1 MEELKKV
8 LQEFDSNKSD
18 LNKSDKGKALIKLA
32 NILTSLDYKKECE
45 HNIEDV
51 CAYFDDNLDTK
62 EKDLIEERIFSCD
75 SCFKAYSFLVEN
87 HKKITSINVP
97 QELINKVVDTNEPT
111 NIKEKSKKHIFNSF
125 FKNYYFSAAVAG
137 ITILFVVFPLSQL
150 RKDVEME
157 INTSDP
163 TIQDKILREKKS
175 PMSQPQNSDESFQS
189 EPKVNAPSFDGNIIK
204 QEKKVLSK
212 QKMDIKSSPK
222 KSDISVSKPSRKL
235 NTTNSNKNTFIEK
248 KQQELVYD
256 LPESRDESKVY
267 SNKNEFFNK
276 KIEKKEDSK
285 ELDTSKNNIQLG
297 SSGVEKPSN
306 STEGLQPKEEVK
318 LDDLKT
324 ESNYK
329 SKDKLS
335 DVDSNVSDIMAKR
348 SVAKPPAPASMS
360 MPAIAPKPAMEK
372 EENTPNIVREI
383 KIPTFKL
390 ENNGFILVYQNN
402 NLIKTEKLIKGN
414 YLDYHLNI
422 NTNEKVIVKIFEDK
436 NTNNI
441 FDKED
446 TLIRELSL

>member
-1 MEELKKV
+1 
-8 LQEFDSNKSD
+8 
-18 LNKSDKGKALIKLA
+18 
-32 NILTSLDYKKECE
+32 
-45 HNIEDV
+45 
-51 CAYFDDNLDTK
+51 
-62 EKDLIEERIFSCD
+62 
-75 SCFKAYSFLVEN
+75 
-87 HKKITSINVP
+87 
-97 QELINKVVDTNEPT
+97 NKVVDIEDSKE
-111 NIKEKSKKHIFNSF
+111 IKEKSKKHIFNSF

-157 INTSDP
+157 INTSDT

-189 EPKVNAPSFDGNIIK
+189 EPKVNAPSFDGNINIIK

-212 QKMDIKSSPK
+212 LKIDIKSSPK

-235 NTTNSNKNTFIEK
+235 NTTNSNKNTFTEK

-297 SSGVEKPSN
+297 SSGLEKPIN
-306 STEGLQPKEEVK
+306 SQDAQPKEEVK

-324 ESNYK
+324 ESNYA

-335 DVDSNVSDIMAKR
+335 AGDSNVSDIMAKR
-348 SVAKPPAPASMS
+348 SVAKPPAPATMS

-372 EENTPNIVREI
+372 EENTPILSREI

-390 ENNGFILVYQNN
+390 ENNGFLLVYQNN
-402 NLIKTEKLIKGN
+402 KLIKTEKIIKGI
-414 YLDYHLNI
+414 YLDYHLSI
-422 NTNEKVIVKIFEDK
+422 NTNEKVTIKIFEDK
-436 NTNNI
+436 NSNNI

-446 TLIRELSL
+446 SLIKELSL